1 MPTTL
6 TNPGPVY
13 SQHALDRMNQR
24 RLNDNQVALVHKYG
38 REVFARDAVYHFVG
52 RKEVEAFADRADLS
66 GVEGIHVLESRDG
79 TVLTV
84 YRNRGF
90 RPCRYQ
96 KASCRAARLKKARCR
111 GRRF

>member
-6 TNPGPVY
+6 THPEPIY
-13 SQHALDRMNQR
+13 SQHAIDRMNER
-24 RLNDNQVALVHKYG
+24 RLNDEQVALVHEYG
-38 REVFARDAVYHFVG
+38 REVFARGAVYHFVG
-52 RKEVEAFADRADLS
+52 RKEVEAFAACVDLTA
-66 GVEGIHVLESRDG
+66 VEGIHVLESHSG

-90 RPCRYQ
+90 RPSRYW
-96 KASCRAARLKKARCR
+96 KSNSRAARLKKARRR